1 MRTTVIFAALL
12 VASAALAQ
20 DAGPP
25 SFTVELTAQEG
36 ALIAGMLDQAIKQG
50 GYASAK
56 QVTPIMDKMIAAS
69 QKAKTAAD
77 EAAKKAEFERM
88 KADEAKKPAL
98 ATPPDS
104 STKP

>member
-1 MRTTVIFAALL
+1 MRFIIAAVALAL
-12 VASAALAQ
+12 ASAAFAQ

-25 SFTVELTAQEG
+25 PFTIELTPREG

-88 KADEAKKPAL
+88 KIDEAKKP
-98 ATPPDS
+98 
-104 STKP
+104 

>member
-1 MRTTVIFAALL
+1 MRVIIALAALL
-12 VASAALAQ
+12 AASAAFAQ

-25 SFTVELTAQEG
+25 PFTIELTAQEG

-69 QKAKTAAD
+69 NKAKVAAD
-77 EAAKKAEFERM
+77 EAAKKAEYERM
-88 KADEAKKPAL
+88 KADEAKRP
-98 ATPPDS
+98 
-104 STKP
+104 